1 MRSKVS
7 TKTINQ
13 EATGCD
19 AEDCDKF
26 FIGEQPKSWK
36 HVKVWDGDPLAQTSH
51 ALDFDACSVKHAKAI
66 ISEYATI
73 S

>member
-1 MRSKVS
+1 MS

-13 EATGCD
+13 QGVGCD
-19 AEDCDKF
+19 ADTCDRF
-26 FIGEQPKSWK
+26 YVGEQPKSWK
-36 HVKVWDGDPLAQTSH
+36 HVKIWDGDQIDPASH

-66 ISEYATI
+66 IAEYAII